1 MNNKPKLIIWDFDG
15 VISDSEKIWLENRRT
30 ILNQKYG
37 ANWDFETANKYI
49 GGISDKTKI
58 GVLKNLGI
66 IVDENFEKECL
77 ALDYTVMEK
86 SMVPTPGVI
95 DLFESIKIKQCIATG
110 GIRSKTLKKIEI
122 VNIGKYFNDDNLF
135 TADMVEHGKPEP
147 ELFLLA
153 AEKMGEKPQDCIVIE
168 DSIAGMTA
176 GLRANMH
183 VVAYLG
189 CDMYE
194 SSDYRQKV
202 EKMGIK
208 DIFYNMEDLKKFLL
222 KKII

>member
-1 MNNKPKLIIWDFDG
+1 MNIKPKLIIWDFDG
-15 VISDSEKIWLENRRT
+15 VTADSEKIWIENRRT

-37 ANWDFETANKYI
+37 TNWDFETANKYI

-58 GVLKNLGI
+58 GILKNLGI
-66 IVDENFEKECL
+66 MVDDNFEEDCL

-86 SMVPTPGVI
+86 AMVPTPGVI
-95 DLFESIKIKQCIATG
+95 DLFKQIKIKQCIATG
-110 GIRSKTLKKIEI
+110 GIKSKTQKKIEI
-122 VNIGKYFNDDNLF
+122 VNIGEYFNQTNLF

-153 AEKMGEKPQDCIVIE
+153 AERMCEKPQDCIVIE
-168 DSIAGMTA
+168 DSLAGMTA
-176 GLRANMH
+176 GLRANMY
-183 VVAYLG
+183 VIAYLG
-189 CDMYE
+189 CDMNK
-194 SSDYRQKV
+194 SPDYRQKV

-222 KKII
+222 EKIV